1 MPNASAVRRPSAS
14 PLRRLGLL
22 AVLTALT
29 VSVIAPAA
37 SAAVTARPSDSF
49 VESVGVNV
57 HLGYSDTV
65 YGQFDR
71 IRSSLRGLGIRY
83 VRDGIAQ
90 NRPDVYSRFR
100 TLATDGIKLNAI
112 VGDSLQ
118 RWGVG
123 TLDQQLN
130 TIEKELRTS
139 VVSLEGPNEYDIQG
153 DSNWVANLRDY
164 QRRLWES
171 SQSRPAL
178 SSLPVVG
185 PSLVGRAAHDQLGDV
200 SAWSDEGNMHPYPG
214 GEAPDRSS
222 HLSDE
227 FAMAAKNFGSD
238 PVQATETGYNNA
250 LQTTSGHRPAS
261 ERAAGIYMPRLYLEY
276 FRRGVSRTFGYELID
291 SRVDP
296 GLQDVEAHFGLLR
309 GDFSE
314 KPAATTLKQLIGLLA
329 DPGPSFTPGSLSY
342 SLSGAPSSARQVLLQ
357 KRDGSFYLVLWNQVS
372 VWDTAARTEL
382 NPADAQVTLRLDQPI
397 ERAEIYKPSQSG
409 APSTT
414 VAKPTSVPVTLSEDV
429 TVIRLVPATE
439 PQPAPEPEPTPE
451 PAPAPEPQP
460 QPEPTPEPQPAPAPE
475 PTPEPAPEPAPTPAP
490 EPEPAPAPAPPP
502 VTSPEQPASEPTGKR
517 PPKGTKKRFVRRDRD
532 SRRDGR
538 HLSRQARPLAY
549 R

>member
-1 MPNASAVRRPSAS
+1 MPKASQSLRSSISPVRRFA
-14 PLRRLGLL
+14 LVAVIAAL
-22 AVLTALT
+22 AAAA
-29 VSVIAPAA
+29 IAPAA
-37 SAAVTARPSDSF
+37 SAAVPARPSDSL

-57 HLGYSDTV
+57 HMGYSDTV

-71 IRSSLRGLGIRY
+71 IRSALRGLGIRY

-100 TLATDGIKLNAI
+100 TLAADGVRLNAI

-171 SQSRPAL
+171 SQARPAL
-178 SSLPVVG
+178 SALPVVG
-185 PSLVGRAAHDQLGDV
+185 PSLVGRSAHDQLGDV

-214 GEAPDRSS
+214 GEAPDRAS
-222 HLSDE
+222 HLNDE

-250 LQTTSGHRPAS
+250 LQTASGHRPAS

-296 GLQDVEAHFGLLR
+296 GLTDVEAHFGLLR

-314 KPAATTLKQLIGLLA
+314 KPAATTLKRLIGLLA
-329 DPGPSFTPGSLSY
+329 DPGGSFAPGSLSY
-342 SLSGAPSSARQVLLQ
+342 TLSGAPSSARQMLLQ

-372 VWDTAARTEL
+372 VWDTAARTDL
-382 NPADAQVTLRLDQPI
+382 NPNDSQVTLRLDQRI
-397 ERAEIYKPSQSG
+397 ERAEVYRPSQSSSPT
-409 APSTT
+409 AT
-414 VAKPTSVPVTLSEDV
+414 VANPASLPVSLSEEV

-439 PQPAPEPEPTPE
+439 PQPAPEPTPQPEPTPTPEPQPE
-451 PAPAPEPQP
+451 PAPAPV
-460 QPEPTPEPQPAPAPE
+460 
-475 PTPEPAPEPAPTPAP
+475 P
-490 EPEPAPAPAPPP
+490 EPEPVPVPVPEPEPSPAPGPIA
-502 VTSPEQPASEPTGKR
+502 TPEQPAPESSGKR
-517 PPKGTKKRFVRRDRD
+517 PPRGKKKRILRRDRD
-532 SRRDGR
+532 GRRFVR
-538 HLSRQARPLAY
+538 HARPLAAH
-549 R
+549 